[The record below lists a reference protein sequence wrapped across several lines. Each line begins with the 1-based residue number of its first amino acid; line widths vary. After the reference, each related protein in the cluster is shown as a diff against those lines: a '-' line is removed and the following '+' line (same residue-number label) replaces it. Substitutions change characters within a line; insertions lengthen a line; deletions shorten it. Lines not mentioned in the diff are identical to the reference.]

1 MEKKYTIAQAFEMIK
16 SVSELSEGMIAGD
29 YGYVYPPG
37 IPFIVPGEIVTKEII
52 CDIINL
58 QKEIGRYE
66 RDSILYS

>member
-1 MEKKYTIAQAFEMIK
+1 MKK

-52 CDIINL
+52 CDIINADAS
-58 QKEIGRYE
+58 GYE
-66 RDSILYS
+66 VHGVVFKDGVPYMKVTDA